1 MLAPI
6 LSTKFYIPRPRKNL
20 VRRQRLFARLN
31 EGAHCKLILVSAP
44 AGYGKT
50 TLVSSWLDGQHLPVS
65 WISIDSGD
73 NDYYRFF
80 TYFLE
85 AFHRANSQFGETLLQ
100 MIQSGQPPAPESL
113 ITHFLNE
120 IARSTAEAILV
131 IDDYHTIQN
140 ADIHQSLHQIIDDA
154 PPQLHF
160 IICTRTDLPF
170 SVSRLRSRFELL
182 ELTQKELSL
191 TQIESARYLNLV
203 MGLELEP
210 DEITYLYE
218 RTEGWLVGLQLA
230 ALSLREHSDPA
241 GFIHALKGDNRYI
254 ADYLID
260 EVLLQIPEE
269 LQNFLLRTS
278 ILSQM
283 EASLC
288 NYLLQI
294 NNSQLLLE
302 ALDKERL
309 FIIPLDDRRRWFR
322 YHNLFGE
329 MLSDRLKRRSAETLP
344 ELYQRA
350 STWYAEHEME
360 EEAVEYALTAGDY
373 DQAAAIIQESGATF
387 LSKGRWNLLLGWNE
401 RFPEDEFLGRPG
413 LWLTYFMALINAGLI
428 TIASKKISEINLK
441 ALDESSFTEKEYI
454 QMKAELAS
462 VQGVIDLHSRADPA
476 SAKTNLSL
484 ALKSL
489 ASEPNLRQNFATFN
503 YGVACTMLGEAD
515 EARLAFDDS
524 VTWCKLNEIS
534 FGKVIGTSYL
544 AEITAMRGELRLAYD
559 LFQDSDRY
567 ARESGLQEGA
577 VSSKTNLGLGKLYY
591 EWNQLNRARY
601 YLNQGLRLG
610 EQGGYLDQ
618 LLPGYMI
625 MARIQELEGDTTG
638 LHETIRRAR
647 RMSERYGDPARA
659 LSYIEAIKA
668 DLSIRRGD
676 LYKADRWA
684 STRQPLTTGPVD
696 LYAQYELTILLRL
709 FVTKGD
715 QNIEEV
721 INPLRKQAT
730 QQGRIADSIALDVI
744 FAKHLYMSGQPSM
757 AIEILQRALAI
768 GEPERFV
775 RTFLDEG
782 GMIVSMIKQLL
793 VSGES
798 RVPNWEIVSPQ
809 YLRFLLDELAKD
821 TLKASSRQPE
831 SAAVEGL
838 EALTEQELRILRM
851 LESGF
856 SNKQIAQDLTVS
868 LNTVKYHLKNIY
880 GKLGVSN
887 RTQAARVFRE
897 KG

>member
-1 MLAPI
+1 MK
-6 LSTKFYIPRPRKNL
+6 S
-20 VRRQRLFARLN
+20 
-31 EGAHCKLILVSAP
+31 
-44 AGYGKT
+44 
-50 TLVSSWLDGQHLPVS
+50 
-65 WISIDSGD
+65 
-73 NDYYRFF
+73 
-80 TYFLE
+80 
-85 AFHRANSQFGETLLQ
+85 
-100 MIQSGQPPAPESL
+100 
-113 ITHFLNE
+113 HF
-120 IARSTAEAILV
+120 R
-131 IDDYHTIQN
+131 
-140 ADIHQSLHQIIDDA
+140 
-154 PPQLHF
+154 
-160 IICTRTDLPF
+160 
-170 SVSRLRSRFELL
+170 
-182 ELTQKELSL
+182 
-191 TQIESARYLNLV
+191 
-203 MGLELEP
+203 
-210 DEITYLYE
+210 
-218 RTEGWLVGLQLA
+218 
-230 ALSLREHSDPA
+230 
-241 GFIHALKGDNRYI
+241 
-254 ADYLID
+254 
-260 EVLLQIPEE
+260 
-269 LQNFLLRTS
+269 
-278 ILSQM
+278 
-283 EASLC
+283 
-288 NYLLQI
+288 
-294 NNSQLLLE
+294 
-302 ALDKERL
+302 
-309 FIIPLDDRRRWFR
+309 
-322 YHNLFGE
+322 
-329 MLSDRLKRRSAETLP
+329 
-344 ELYQRA
+344 
-350 STWYAEHEME
+350 
-360 EEAVEYALTAGDY
+360 
-373 DQAAAIIQESGATF
+373 
-387 LSKGRWNLLLGWNE
+387 
-401 RFPEDEFLGRPG
+401 
-413 LWLTYFMALINAGLI
+413 
-428 TIASKKISEINLK
+428 
-441 ALDESSFTEKEYI
+441 
-454 QMKAELAS
+454 
-462 VQGVIDLHSRADPA
+462 
-476 SAKTNLSL
+476 
-484 ALKSL
+484 KSL

-591 EWNQLNRARY
+591 EWNQLNRAHY
-601 YLNQGLRLG
+601 YLQQGLRLG

-618 LLPGYMI
+618 LLPGYATL
-625 MARIQELEGDTTG
+625 ARIQELEGDTTG

-696 LYAQYELTILLRL
+696 LYSQYELTILLRL

-809 YLRFLLDELAKD
+809 YLRFLLDEVAKD
-821 TLKASSRQPE
+821 TMKASSRQPAP
-831 SAAVEGL
+831 AAVDGL
-838 EALTEQELRILRM
+838 EALTEQERRVLGM

-856 SNKQIAQDLTVS
+856 TNKQIAQDLTVS